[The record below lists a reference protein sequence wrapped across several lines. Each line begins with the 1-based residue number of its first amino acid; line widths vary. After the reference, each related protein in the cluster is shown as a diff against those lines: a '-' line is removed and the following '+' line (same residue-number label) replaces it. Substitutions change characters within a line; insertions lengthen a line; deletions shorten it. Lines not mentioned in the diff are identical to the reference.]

1 MSRPQRDPAAPAAGL
16 MGGRVGCGIAIA
28 RVVLGAIFVM
38 HGYLALAVVGPAE
51 IAGYTIGMGY
61 PAALAPALAWYL
73 IVVHL
78 TGGACLV
85 LGLVTRWAALANLP
99 IIASAFFLHHLP
111 QGFFL
116 HGIVIDAASGRAI
129 AGGSEYT
136 LLVLAVTVMLIL
148 TGGGALALRDR
159 P

>member
-99 IIASAFFLHHLP
+99 IIASAFFLH
-111 QGFFL
+111 
-116 HGIVIDAASGRAI
+116 GIVIDAATGRAI

>member
-1 MSRPQRDPAAPAAGL
+1 VSRPQRDPAAPAAGL

-116 HGIVIDAASGRAI
+116 HGILMTGAATVRRARLQSSPRLGRGPGGGPGR
-129 AGGSEYT
+129 AGGS
-136 LLVLAVTVMLIL
+136 
-148 TGGGALALRDR
+148 GGRR
-159 P
+159 RRQR